1 MRIITKYI
9 EQLQIEQVAIDFFS
23 KLISLTLLILFFMLA
38 KRIAEFI
45 FNNTIAKSISLSRQN
60 TARQKTLIKLL
71 HNIMNYALYFVLIY
85 LVLSILGVPISS
97 LLAGAGLAG
106 VAIGLGA
113 QGFLSDVVNG
123 FFILLENQYDVGDSI
138 EIGTVSGNV
147 SSVGI
152 RTTQI
157 RGFDGTLYFIPNR
170 NITIVSNKSRGDM
183 RTQIDIPIYAHTDLE
198 KMTDII
204 KTVSK
209 ENLENY
215 PEIVGIPSVLG
226 PRTNITGQLVFRV
239 DIFVQ
244 NGQQNRIY
252 SDFFRFYQEALLAN
266 GIHLPTMNATTS
278 PSK

>member
-278 PSK
+278 QSK

>member
-38 KRIAEFI
+38 KRIAELI

-60 TARQKTLIKLL
+60 IARQKTLIKLL

-85 LVLSILGVPISS
+85 WVLSILGVPISS

-198 KMTDII
+198 KMTSII

-209 ENLENY
+209 ENLEKY
-215 PEIVGIPSVLG
+215 SEIVGSPNVLG
-226 PRTNITGQLVFRV
+226 PRTNTTGQLVFRV

-266 GIHLPTMNATTS
+266 GIHLPTMNATTG

>member
-38 KRIAEFI
+38 KRIAELI

-60 TARQKTLIKLL
+60 IARQKTLIKLL

-85 LVLSILGVPISS
+85 WVLSILGVPISS

-157 RGFDGTLYFIPNR
+157 RGIDGTLYVIPNR
-170 NITIVSNKSRGDM
+170 NITIVSNKSHGDM

-198 KMTDII
+198 KMTSII

-209 ENLENY
+209 ENLEKY
-215 PEIVGIPSVLG
+215 SEIVGSPNVLG
-226 PRTNITGQLVFRV
+226 PRTNTTGQLVFRV

-278 PSK
+278 QSK